1 VKHRKFFHFEWFAKW
16 SNTVKHAYYNW
27 ENEQYQTFMVFL
39 LSNLEVIKVRKGQ
52 ILIGEMDTV
61 ETLYFMADASIDL
74 GYEINRS
81 KKFVVRLSGNI
92 MIGGYE
98 LSFNQRA

>member
-1 VKHRKFFHFEWFAKW
+1 
-16 SNTVKHAYYNW
+16 
-27 ENEQYQTFMVFL
+27 MVFL
-39 LSNLEVIKVRKGQ
+39 LSKLEVIKVRKGQ

-61 ETLYFMADASIDL
+61 ETIYFMADASIDL